1 MGLADRH
8 IVEQAKSRVTIES
21 GRIVDLTE
29 PLVKHC
35 PLHNLMHKTKITH
48 TKEFIQKH
56 VENKI
61 ASVGMFTERRLVE
74 SDVDLVP
81 FGASEMLMCA
91 MKHGVID
98 CAVLAC
104 DGAGTVLATTPQL
117 VQGIGGLMSGL
128 ISTTPL
134 EAVIRRLEKAKA
146 IVLDPEKAEIDQVSG
161 VRKAFELR
169 YRKVAVTFTG
179 DNTDELSRV
188 RETEKLCG
196 GSLTVLAVHTT
207 GVSPEQAEVM
217 VKHADLVWGCASKF
231 VRQTVGP
238 NSILQ
243 IGTGI
248 PVFAVTKRG
257 KEIVAKRIVEIN
269 SPILICRSIL
279 PRTGKKS
286 CPTPLL

>member
-1 MGLADRH
+1 MADRH

-35 PLHNLMHKTKITH
+35 PLHNLKHKTKITH

-179 DNTDELSRV
+179 DNTDELPRV

-269 SPILICRSIL
+269 SPILIYRSIL